1 MFQLSIVQSLAKI
14 PGQSRIFRESSAV
27 WRGLRRCASA
37 TMQHSGDEM
46 RLSPDSSRKAYSHS
60 VEIRKSRWF
69 SVIFQ
74 PSVWPRRAAHILI
87 RAYQL
92 SLSAFIG
99 RRCRYLPTCSEYTD
113 EAITRH
119 GLWAGG
125 FMGVARLCRCHPW
138 GGSGYDPVPTQPAL
152 GAHWALPWRYGHW
165 RQRPTCEAVAK
176 RDDAK
181 TAP

>member
-1 MFQLSIVQSLAKI
+1 
-14 PGQSRIFRESSAV
+14 
-27 WRGLRRCASA
+27 
-37 TMQHSGDEM
+37 MQHSGDEM
-46 RLSPDSSRKAYSHS
+46 RLSPGLLRKAYSNS
-60 VEIRKSRWF
+60 AEIRKSRWF

-113 EAITRH
+113 EAIARH

-138 GGSGYDPVPTQPAL
+138 GGSGYDPVPTQPDP

-165 RQRPTCEAVAK
+165 RQRPSCEAVAK
-176 RDDAK
+176 GDDAER
-181 TAP
+181 AP